1 MTDLQPHRPV
11 VTRAVDGAIC
21 AYRPSGR
28 TPGELAPVAVFRPAD
43 GDAVVS
49 RAVPA
54 DLARAYY
61 ATPDAVVCVAADGE
75 QLWRA
80 PFRPEK
86 TEEWGHTANCALS
99 ADDRQL
105 WVYRPDAMAG
115 RGDTDRWEVLDPATG
130 ALLGRADLETVGH
143 GGEHWADPTSGTVL
157 LDIGEGQDGTTVY
170 RGRLTA
176 AGLDVE
182 RLPWDDRCPIGLSPD
197 GRRLLTVDH
206 TQEDATVLD
215 LPGGELRLTVA
226 LGDFGAAPE
235 EHEAMVEWSG
245 GYLDPDTLLLVLTGE
260 TEDEQEWFQAYRVD
274 AHDGR
279 ILGEFSTHAAN
290 PYDLQP
296 LGDGSWLTTG
306 ASGHPVRWFAG

>member
-1 MTDLQPHRPV
+1 MTDSPAHRPV
-11 VTRAVDGAIC
+11 VTRLVDGAIC
-21 AYRPSGR
+21 AYRPTGDE
-28 TPGELAPVAVFRPAD
+28 PGELRPAAVFRPVD

-49 RAVPA
+49 RTVPA
-54 DLARAYY
+54 DLSRAYY

-75 QLWRA
+75 QLWRSA
-80 PFRPEK
+80 FTPEK

-99 ADDRQL
+99 PDGRRL

-115 RGDTDRWEVLDPATG
+115 RGDTDRWEVLDAATG
-130 ALLGRADLETVGH
+130 ALLGRADLDTVGH
-143 GGEHWADPTSGTVL
+143 GGEHWADRTGGAML
-157 LDIGEGQDGTTVY
+157 LDIGEGQDGTAVY
-170 RGRLTA
+170 RGRLGEH
-176 AGLDVE
+176 GLEVE

-206 TQEDATVLD
+206 GQDDATVLA
-215 LPGGELRLTVA
+215 LPDGEVQLTVTLA
-226 LGDFGAAPE
+226 DFGDAPE

-245 GYLDPDTLLLVLTGE
+245 GHLDADTLLLVLTGE

-279 ILGEFSTHAAN
+279 ILGEFTTHATG

-306 ASGHPVRWFAG
+306 PSGHPVRRFAR